1 MLELQLRGRHHS
13 NYKLFDELSI
23 IPFLGRWG
31 LLRTSRL
38 SATVEPR
45 TARDDFSKI
54 IYSCENMEILLFGPL
69 SPFKQEFSICKDFV
83 KLNLCRM
90 G

>member
-31 LLRTSRL
+31 LLRISRL

-54 IYSCENMEILLFGPL
+54 IYRCEKMEILLWSSL
-69 SPFKQEFSICKDFV
+69 AI
-83 KLNLCRM
+83 
-90 G
+90 